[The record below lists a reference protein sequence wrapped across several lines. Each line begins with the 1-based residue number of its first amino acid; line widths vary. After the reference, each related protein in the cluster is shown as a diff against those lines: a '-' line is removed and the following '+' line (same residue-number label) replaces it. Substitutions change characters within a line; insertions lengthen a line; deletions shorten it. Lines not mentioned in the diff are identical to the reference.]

1 MITSSWPATHAA
13 AFVFCGAP
21 LAPDRSAAAITPVDA
36 GLDSPAKTGGQQGDG
51 VDPQALHDLV
61 VEHGDAAYRLA
72 MSIVRDNAL
81 AEDIAQ
87 DTMLKAWLAL
97 PTLRSD
103 ASLRSWVL
111 RIAHNTAISTIR
123 TRRAVVVDPQEL
135 PDQTTAPERS
145 VENRV
150 QGGEVMSDFVEALGE
165 LDDLSRSIVVLR
177 EVEDLTYEEI
187 AAVLDVPLPT
197 VKTRL
202 LRSRRKLGA
211 ALREWT

>member
-1 MITSSWPATHAA
+1 MTDDRLGAA
-13 AFVFCGAP
+13 ATTVGAD
-21 LAPDRSAAAITPVDA
+21 AVIDVTDTAETEATETAAAQT
-36 GLDSPAKTGGQQGDG
+36 DG
-51 VDPQALHDLV
+51 EIDPQALHDLV
-61 VEHGDAAYRLA
+61 VEHGDAVYRLA

-87 DTMLKAWLAL
+87 DTMVKAWLAL

-103 ASLRSWVL
+103 TSLRSWVL
-111 RIAHNTAISTIR
+111 RIAHNTAISTLR
-123 TRRAVVVDPQEL
+123 TRRAVVVDPQEM
-135 PDQTTAPERS
+135 PDQSTVPERS

-150 QGGEVMSDFVEALGE
+150 QGGEVMNEFVAALDD

-177 EVEDLTYEEI
+177 EVEDLSYDEI
-187 AAVLDVPLPT
+187 ADVLNIPLPT

-202 LRSRRKLGA
+202 LRSRRKLGS

>member
-1 MITSSWPATHAA
+1 MTA
-13 AFVFCGAP
+13 
-21 LAPDRSAAAITPVDA
+21 
-36 GLDSPAKTGGQQGDG
+36 DSPGAGATTVGADP
-51 VDPQALHDLV
+51 VIDVTDAANADEEIDPQALHDLV
-61 VEHGDAAYRLA
+61 VEHGDAVYRLA

-87 DTMLKAWLAL
+87 DTMVKAWLAL

-103 ASLRSWVL
+103 TSLRSWVL
-111 RIAHNTAISTIR
+111 RIAHNTAISTLR
-123 TRRAVVVDPQEL
+123 TRRAVVVDPQEM
-135 PDQTTAPERS
+135 PDQSTVPERS

-150 QGGEVMSDFVEALGE
+150 QGGEVMNDFVAALDD

-177 EVEDLTYEEI
+177 EVEDLSYDEI
-187 AAVLDVPLPT
+187 ADVLNIPLPT

-202 LRSRRKLGA
+202 LRSRRKLGS

>member
-1 MITSSWPATHAA
+1 MTADRPAA
-13 AFVFCGAP
+13 GAT
-21 LAPDRSAAAITPVDA
+21 AVGADPVIEATEAVEIDE
-36 GLDSPAKTGGQQGDG
+36 GI
-51 VDPQALHDLV
+51 DPQALHDLV
-61 VEHGDAAYRLA
+61 VEHGDAVYRLA

-87 DTMLKAWLAL
+87 DTMVKAWLAL

-103 ASLRSWVL
+103 TSLRSWVL
-111 RIAHNTAISTIR
+111 RIAHNTAISTLR
-123 TRRAVVVDPQEL
+123 TRRAVVVDPQEM
-135 PDQTTAPERS
+135 PDQSTVPERS

-150 QGGEVMSDFVEALGE
+150 QGGEVINDFVAALDD

-177 EVEDLTYEEI
+177 EVEDLSYDEI
-187 AAVLDVPLPT
+187 ADVLNIPLPT

-202 LRSRRKLGA
+202 LRSRRKLGS